1 MNKALKLGR
10 AALVFGFVSL
20 LASGQATAATQ
31 TANLAVS
38 ATVSATCSISTT
50 ALAFGAYDP
59 VSANSTT
66 PLDGTGTVVVTCTSG
81 APAAVTLG
89 QGALAEPGVTQ

>member
-1 MNKALKLGR
+1 
-10 AALVFGFVSL
+10 
-20 LASGQATAATQ
+20 
-31 TANLAVS
+31 
-38 ATVSATCSISTT
+38 
-50 ALAFGAYDP
+50 